1 MKRYINDNIL
11 HFCKAGIAAMIFCI
25 GVLPV
30 SAQDDD
36 ADVAEEAPAAKK
48 AKKPIKQYPMVEVSG
63 KVVDAATGEGLPG
76 VRIRSYN
83 NNFYAAMTDSAGNY
97 SISVPTFVTSLS
109 ANIDD
114 YNLSQVA
121 INGRTSGVDFH
132 LYSAKYNADYEAKTS
147 GSRDVSTQGF
157 EYTTSLTADQEIQ
170 NRFGSDVRAI
180 SRSGI
185 PGQGVSMFIEG
196 FHSINATSQPLI
208 VIDGVVHDQMY
219 SSTMLHNGYYNDL
232 LTTLNMD
239 DVLEIK
245 VLKNGT
251 ALYGAAAANGVILI
265 STKRN
270 TSMATRIDVN
280 ISGGVEIRPKSIDVM
295 DANEY
300 RSYASGLLK
309 TAGSKLDDFKFLKTD
324 PNYYYYNMY
333 HNNTDW
339 KKIAYREALTQN
351 YGIHIQGGDDVAN
364 YNLSVAYMRAES
376 TLKKNDMSRFNIRFN
391 SDIVLTEKLSTRF
404 DVSYVNITRD
414 LRDDGLSKS
423 VQPNSISS
431 PNVLTLVKSPFVAPY
446 DFSTAGV
453 MSNFVSDAD
462 DYLYEALGATASVAN
477 PLGILQY
484 GEALNKNRVDNTSV
498 DIAITPV
505 WHISRDMSI
514 QEQFGYSSYSF
525 DENYYTPLV
534 GMPNHYIQD
543 IGVVTNT
550 VGSNFSKHNAVQSD
564 TRFNWNIP
572 MGAHRLD
579 FFGGVRYM
587 NNNYKASEL
596 YSFSTGNDKT
606 PSLSSSTGKRRAD
619 GIDDT
624 WKSITW
630 YGDFDYNY
638 REKYYL
644 HGILALQSSS
654 RFGKDAKAGIG
665 MFGVRWGF
673 FPSIQGAWVLSNE
686 KWFRPNNGINMLK
699 LNAGFE
705 SVGNDSYDNNA
716 AFTYMSSRPFLQ
728 EKAVGIG
735 LTNIG
740 NTKLRWE
747 TTDRFN
753 AGLEGNFFN
762 NRLNVKF
769 NYFYSKTSNLVT
781 LGTIAYVTGLK
792 DYWTNDG
799 ALKNQ
804 GFDVSA
810 DAKIVNT
817 KPFKFSLGASVGHYK
832 NKITQLPENAES
844 IEHTLY
850 EGTVL
855 TKVGSPLGMF
865 YGFKTNGVY
874 ATSADAAREDLG
886 ITNEAGNKV
895 NFGAG
900 DVRFVDT
907 YADGIISDG
916 TDGNKDDRV
925 IIGDPNPDIYGNIR
939 ANFFF
944 GKNLSVGFNFN
955 YSLGNDIY
963 NYQRA
968 LLEGGKA
975 FLNQTTALNRRWIAE
990 GQTTDIPQA
999 VYGDPMGN
1007 SRFSDRWIEDGS
1019 YLRLKNVTVSYQL
1032 PISDE
1037 YFRGL
1042 TIWAAANNLFTLTK
1056 YLGSDPEVSCGN
1068 GSLLQG
1074 IDAGFTPAGRSFTLG
1089 VKINL

>member
-1 MKRYINDNIL
+1 MNNNVK

-25 GVLPV
+25 GVLPA
-30 SAQDDD
+30 SAQDDVD
-36 ADVAEEAPAAKK
+36 EVVEEVAPVKK
-48 AKKPIKQYPMVEVSG
+48 VKKPTKQYPMMEVSG
-63 KVVDAATGEGLPG
+63 RVVDAATGEPLPG
-76 VRIRSYN
+76 VKIKSYN
-83 NNFYAAMTDSAGNY
+83 NNFYAAMTDSVGFY

-109 ANIDD
+109 ATLED
-114 YNLSQVA
+114 YNISQVA
-121 INGRTSGVDFH
+121 INGRTQGVDILLFSDVYNPD
-132 LYSAKYNADYEAKTS
+132 YSERTS
-147 GSRDVSTQGF
+147 GSRSVSTTGF
-157 EYTTSLTADQEIQ
+157 DYTTAITVDQEIQ
-170 NRFGSDVRAI
+170 NRLAGDVRAI

-208 VIDGVVHDQMY
+208 VIDGVIHDQMY
-219 SSTMLHNGYYNDL
+219 SSSMLHNGYYNNL

-239 DVLEIK
+239 DVADVTI
-245 VLKNGT
+245 LKNGT

-265 STKRN
+265 TTKRN

-280 ISGGVEIRPKSIDVM
+280 ITGGVELIPSTPDVM
-295 DANEY
+295 NADQY

-309 TAGSKLDDFKFLKTD
+309 TAGSKLEDFKFLKTD

-339 KKIAYREALTQN
+339 KDIVYREAMTQN

-364 YNLSVAYMRAES
+364 YNLSVAYMKAES
-376 TLKKNDMSRFNIRFN
+376 TLKKNNMSRFNIRFN
-391 SDIVLTEKLSTRF
+391 SDIVLTDKLSTRF
-404 DVSYVNITRD
+404 DVSYVNLTRD
-414 LRDDGLSKS
+414 LRDDGLAQNL
-423 VQPNSISS
+423 QPNSIAS
-431 PNVLTLVKSPFVAPY
+431 PNALALVKSPFVAPY
-446 DFSTAGV
+446 DFSTDGT
-453 MSNFVSDAD
+453 MSNFISDAD
-462 DYLYEALGATASVAN
+462 DYMYEALGATASVAN

-484 GEALNKNRVDNTSV
+484 AEALNKNRVDNTAV
-498 DIAITPV
+498 DVAITPV
-505 WHISRDMSI
+505 WHINRNMSV

-525 DENYYTPLV
+525 DENYYTPLI
-534 GMPNHYIQD
+534 GMPNPYIQD

-550 VGSNFSKHNAVQSD
+550 VGSNFSRHNAVQSD
-564 TRFNWNIP
+564 TRFSWNIP
-572 MGAHRLD
+572 MGSHRLD
-579 FFGGVRYM
+579 FFGGVRYLSD
-587 NNNYKASEL
+587 NYKASEL

-630 YGDFDYNY
+630 YGDFDYNF

-644 HGILALQSSS
+644 HGIFSLESSS
-654 RFGKDAKAGIG
+654 RFGKDAKAGLG

-673 FPSIQGAWVLSNE
+673 FPSIQAAWVISNE
-686 KWFRPNNGINMLK
+686 SWFRPNNGVNMLK
-699 LNAGFE
+699 VNAGFE

-716 AFTYMSSRPFLQ
+716 AFTYMASRPFLQ
-728 EKAVGIG
+728 ESAVGIG
-735 LTNIG
+735 ITNIG

-762 NRLNVKF
+762 NRLNVKL
-769 NYFYSKTSNLVT
+769 NYFLSKTSNLVT

-799 ALKNQ
+799 AMKNQ
-804 GFDVSA
+804 GFDVA
-810 DAKIVNT
+810 AEAKVINN
-817 KPFKFSLGASVGHYK
+817 KNFKFTLGASVGHYK
-832 NKITQLPENAES
+832 NKITQLPENATS
-844 IEHTLY
+844 IENTIY
-850 EGTVL
+850 SGTVL

-865 YGFKTNGVY
+865 YGFKTDGVY
-874 ATSADAAREDLG
+874 STTAAAEAAGLG
-886 ITNEAGNKV
+886 IINAAGNKV
-895 NFGAG
+895 PFGAG
-900 DVRFVDT
+900 DMRFVDT
-907 YADGIISDG
+907 NGDGIISDG
-916 TDGNKDDRV
+916 SDGYADDRV
-925 IIGDPNPDIYGNIR
+925 LIGDPNPDIYGNIH
-939 ANFFF
+939 ANFYI
-944 GKNLSVGFNFN
+944 GKNWSVGVGFN

-968 LLEGGKA
+968 VLEGGSA

-990 GQTTDIPQA
+990 GMSTDIPQA

-1019 YLRLKNVTVSYQL
+1019 YLKLKTVSVSYKL

-1037 YFRGL
+1037 YFKGL
-1042 TIWAAANNLFTLTK
+1042 TIWAAANNLVTLTK

-1068 GSLLQG
+1068 GSLMQG
-1074 IDAGFTPAGRSFTLG
+1074 IDAGFTPAGRTFTLG